1 MLTANRWTAVRHL
14 RAILAD
20 TVALMKPGIISLLL
34 VTTLAA
40 MFVAQAGPP
49 PLPLILVVMLGGT
62 LAAGGANALNH
73 YLERDIDGVMSRTS
87 QRPLP
92 AGRVSPQYALIFGL
106 VLGVLA
112 FILLALTVNLLSAG
126 LAALGYLAYV
136 FIYTLWLKR
145 ITPQN
150 VVIGGVAGAIPPLVG
165 WAAVRGTLDLGAL
178 YLFAVIFFWTPPHT
192 WALAMLISGDYARA
206 RIPMLPV
213 VRGNA
218 ETAWHIWL
226 YSLLLVVLTIL
237 PVTIQLFG
245 LVYLIAAVALGA
257 WLLALAWQ
265 LLRQPTKPQARR
277 LYKATLLYLALL
289 FVAMGVDRVLVAR
302 GIV

>member
-14 RAILAD
+14 RAIVAD
-20 TVALMKPGIISLLL
+20 SVALMKPGIISLLL
-34 VTTLAA
+34 ATTLAA
-40 MFVAQAGPP
+40 MFVAQAGLP
-49 PLPLILVVMLGGT
+49 PLSLILVVMLGGT

-106 VLGVLA
+106 VLGVLS
-112 FILLALTVNLLSAG
+112 FVLLALGANLLSAG

-192 WALAMLISGDYARA
+192 WALAMLISRDYARA

-213 VRGNA
+213 VRGEA

-237 PVTIQLFG
+237 PVTVQLFG
-245 LVYLIAAVALGA
+245 LVYLLAAVALGA

-265 LLRQPTKPQARR
+265 LLRQPTRPQARR

-289 FVAMGVDRVLVAR
+289 FAAMVVDRLLVAR